1 MNKILIIDDD
11 LDMCR
16 LLDRFL
22 TRNNFDV
29 KFAHTGKKA
38 LEELE
43 KNTPDVILCDFRLE
57 DTDGK
62 DLLIQIKERTP
73 QVPVIIITG
82 YSDIKVAVEV
92 IKHGAY
98 DYITKPLFPEEILV
112 TIKKAIS
119 LSQEPGA
126 QHNGI
131 AQPVKESK
139 SEGKPSAEKKVKPT
153 GKYIFSDSNE
163 FRPILKQMDLVAPT
177 NYSVIIYGESGSG
190 KEAIAQEIHSRSKRK
205 SAPFI
210 AIDCGALSKE
220 LAGSELFGHEKGSFT
235 GALNQKLGNLE
246 LANGGTVF
254 LDEIANLPYDVQVS
268 LLRVVQERKMR
279 RLGGSKDIDL
289 DIRIIVASNE
299 KLWDESKRG
308 RFREDLY
315 HRFNE
320 FSINVPPLRERRS
333 DILMFAHFFLD
344 QTNNDLDKNVKGFK
358 PEVENIFRSYYWPG
372 NLREL
377 KNVVKRSALLADNE
391 WIDVTVLPFE
401 LVNHNKLAFD
411 TVYREPETDRRPA
424 AAAERSADDYTTTSS
439 YASPTASSAETEDK
453 TIEVKHKA
461 VEVSSHALKAVS
473 IDAEYEMIVQAL
485 KKANYNKSKAAKLLN
500 VDRKTLYNKMK
511 QYNEFNEH

>member
-38 LEELE
+38 MEELE

-82 YSDIKVAVEV
+82 YSDIKIAVEV
-92 IKHGAY
+92 IKHGAF

-119 LSQEPGA
+119 LA
-126 QHNGI
+126 NGPADGI
-131 AQPVKESK
+131 NGNEQPFKDK
-139 SEGKPSAEKKVKPT
+139 TGKNQDTPERKTKHT
-153 GKYIFSDSNE
+153 GKYIFSESNE

-190 KEAIAQEIHSRSKRK
+190 KEAIAQEIHTRSKRK
-205 SAPFI
+205 NAPFI

-246 LANGGTVF
+246 LGNGGTVF
-254 LDEIANLPYDVQVS
+254 LDEVSNLPYDVQVS

-279 RLGGSKDIDL
+279 RLGGTKDIDL

-299 KLWDESKRG
+299 KLWDETKRG
-308 RFREDLY
+308 KFREDLY

-320 FSINVPPLRERRS
+320 FSINVPPLRDRKS
-333 DILMFAHFFLD
+333 DILLFAHFFLD
-344 QTNNDLDKNVKGFK
+344 NTNSELDKTVKGFK
-358 PEVENIFRSYYWPG
+358 PEVENIFKTYSWPG

-401 LVNHNKLAFD
+401 LVNHSKLVFD
-411 TVYREPETDRRPA
+411 TVYREPEDERRIPVAEKAMQADPPA
-424 AAAERSADDYTTTSS
+424 YYT
-439 YASPTASSAETEDK
+439 APETEDK
-453 TIEVKHKA
+453 GSEIKHKP

-473 IDAEYEMIVQAL
+473 IDAEYDMIVQAL

-511 QYNEFNEH
+511 QYNEFNEQ